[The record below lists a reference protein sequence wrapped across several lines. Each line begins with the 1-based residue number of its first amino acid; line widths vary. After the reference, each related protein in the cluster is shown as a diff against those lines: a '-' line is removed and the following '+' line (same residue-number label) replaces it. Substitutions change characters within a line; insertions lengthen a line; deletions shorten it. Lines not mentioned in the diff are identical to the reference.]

1 MDVDRTVG
9 DAADS
14 RRASATGAARHG
26 SEGHAGRPSV
36 ASESG
41 TGSSKRSSVHAAAAA
56 VAGSSGGGGG
66 NGDPTAP
73 SRAVAPPIG
82 TLLAGEVVDGRT
94 LRFNAERIIGN
105 GSFGVVFEASVV
117 ETGET
122 VAIKKVLQDKRFK
135 NRELHIMRQ
144 LAKQPHPNVIE
155 LKHCFYSADER
166 DTDEVYLNL
175 VLEYMPET
183 VYSVVRAWQ
192 KKKTP
197 LPAAHAR
204 LYVYQLCRALGQ
216 IHAAGICHRD
226 IKPQNLLLDPARHV
240 VKLIDFGS
248 AKVLVPGE
256 PNVSYICSRYY
267 RAPELI
273 FGSTEYTTAIDTWS
287 SGCVFAELLLGAPL
301 FPGESGVD
309 QLVEIIKV
317 LGTPSREEIHAMNAS
332 YTDFHFPQIRAHAWA
347 KVFRSR
353 TPPRA
358 VDCVARFLA
367 YAPAKRVLPLHALAH
382 DFFDELRVPGAACD
396 NGTAFPPL
404 FDFTPLELAAY
415 PDLVKLM
422 PSASFA
428 ESVAQAASEPK
439 AEPRPSGTLPP
450 TAAAP
455 A

>member
-1 MDVDRTVG
+1 MDLSNGKNGSSAQPRRESRRQDTSSAAVNELPKQGQRHSLAG
-9 DAADS
+9 AAPKKRADAQSDGAAA
-14 RRASATGAARHG
+14 RASA
-26 SEGHAGRPSV
+26 PSV
-36 ASESG
+36 
-41 TGSSKRSSVHAAAAA
+41 
-56 VAGSSGGGGG
+56 
-66 NGDPTAP
+66 
-73 SRAVAPPIG
+73 
-82 TLLAGEVVDGRT
+82 GEVIDGQT

-105 GSFGVVFEASVV
+105 GSFGVVFRATVV
-117 ETGET
+117 ETGEV

-144 LAKQPHPNVIE
+144 LAKQPHPNVIR
-155 LKHCFYSADER
+155 LKHCFYSSDER
-166 DTDEVYLNL
+166 NEDELYLNL

-183 VYSVVRAWQ
+183 VYSVARAWQ
-192 KKKTP
+192 KAKTP

-226 IKPQNLLLDPARHV
+226 IKPQNLLLDPRTQI

-301 FPGESGVD
+301 FPGDSGVD

-317 LGTPSREEIHAMNAS
+317 LGTPSRDDIREMNAS
-332 YTDFHFPQIRAHAWA
+332 YTEFKFPQIRAHAWA

-358 VDCVARFLA
+358 VDCVATFLA
-367 YAPAKRVLPLHALAH
+367 YAPNARVLPLRALAH
-382 DFFDELRVPGAACD
+382 DFFDELRAPGATLDQGAPL
-396 NGTAFPPL
+396 PPL
-404 FDFTPLELAAY
+404 FDFTELELATCPELAQ
-415 PDLVKLM
+415 LR
-422 PSASFA
+422 PSA
-428 ESVAQAASEPK
+428 
-439 AEPRPSGTLPP
+439 PP
-450 TAAAP
+450 AAAP
-455 A
+455 SA